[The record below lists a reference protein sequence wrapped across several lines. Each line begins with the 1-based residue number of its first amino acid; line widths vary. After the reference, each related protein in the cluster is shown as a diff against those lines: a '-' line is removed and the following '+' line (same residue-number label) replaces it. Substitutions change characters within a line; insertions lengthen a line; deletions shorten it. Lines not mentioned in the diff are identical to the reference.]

1 MNLGNKGSGRGSLAM
16 DMTPLLDVVFLL
28 LIFFV
33 LTTTFVSNPGIEVDL
48 PKAASGET
56 LPPDDSIII
65 VISGSGEYVHEGETL
80 TPDQLEDKFRGYQ
93 ASKPGAAVVIQA
105 DHTAQHGNV
114 IRVLDIARKFGF
126 NKLALATEEE

>member
-65 VISGSGEYVHEGETL
+65 VISAAGEFVHEGEAL
-80 TPDQLEDKFRGYQ
+80 TPDQLDDKFRRYEGER
-93 ASKPGAAVVIQA
+93 PGAAVIIQA
-105 DHTAQHGNV
+105 DQTAQHGNV
-114 IRVLDIARKFGF
+114 IKVLDIARNHGF